1 MGYKL
6 LQNMRK
12 RKLHKSSQPEDDAD
26 DAKDVTSPPTS
37 GDDVTSLPSSGDD
50 VTSPSASDV
59 DPWLAKAGD
68 GGDYCAHYDSGV
80 WTSYML
86 PVGVDVTDLLL
97 FIYMSLHVIMC
108 PYTKVEESFNMQAL
122 HDVRYHGSNVTAYDH
137 LQFPGVVPRTFLG
150 PLAVQAFLY
159 PVHFLLNL
167 TFLDDLKFSGQLR
180 GDQNIITYMYIF
192 EMYCQFNMIA

>member
-1 MGYKL
+1 
-6 LQNMRK
+6 MRK
-12 RKLHKSSQPEDDAD
+12 RKPCKSSQSED
-26 DAKDVTSPPTS
+26 DAKDVTSPPAS
-37 GDDVTSLPSSGDD
+37 SDDVTSLSSSGDD

-68 GGDYCAHYDSGV
+68 GGDYCAHYDSSV

-122 HDVRYHGSNVTAYDH
+122 HDVWYHGSNVTAYDH

>member
-1 MGYKL
+1 MRHSDRIALVDVGAFGQRKL
-6 LQNMRK
+6 LREQLSER
-12 RKLHKSSQPEDDAD
+12 
-26 DAKDVTSPPTS
+26 
-37 GDDVTSLPSSGDD
+37 SLRP
-50 VTSPSASDV
+50 A
-59 DPWLAKAGD
+59 
-68 GGDYCAHYDSGV
+68 
-80 WTSYML
+80 
-86 PVGVDVTDLLL
+86 DVTDLLL

-122 HDVRYHGSNVTAYDH
+122 HDVWYHGSNVTAYDH